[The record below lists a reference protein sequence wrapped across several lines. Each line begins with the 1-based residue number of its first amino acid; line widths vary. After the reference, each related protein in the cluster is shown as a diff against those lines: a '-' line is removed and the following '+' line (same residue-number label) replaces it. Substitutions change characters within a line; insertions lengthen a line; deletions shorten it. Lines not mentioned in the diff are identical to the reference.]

1 MLLHDLQRSKICG
14 FIYTSDETK
23 SVAIGDIPQ
32 TTEAVMEDT
41 ETTEERNAPK
51 GDGMEVV
58 IAAPQKPVVAVRRE
72 KTREAKK
79 RRLGELE
86 ASIRRNMD
94 VIRTRGYEVGA
105 FLSEIDEDKLYRDTT
120 PYRNFNDYC
129 EATFGFSRQH
139 AYRLINAARVTDIVK
154 DMAPAIEIRNE
165 AQARPLTKLLKDHG
179 KLREAVRV
187 IAKSDKSLTTR
198 TVEAAVKQVT
208 RPPDASESER
218 QKALHERLPDEV
230 TLLRWDKGTLAT
242 IRLDLE
248 KYIEAITRQSGKA

>member
-1 MLLHDLQRSKICG
+1 MK
-14 FIYTSDETK
+14 
-23 SVAIGDIPQ
+23 
-32 TTEAVMEDT
+32 DT
-41 ETTEERNAPK
+41 ETTEERNATK
-51 GDGMEVV
+51 GDDVEVV
-58 IAAPQKPVVAVRRE
+58 ATPQKPVVAVRRA
-72 KTREAKK
+72 KTQDDKK

-86 ASIRRNMD
+86 ASIRSNMD

-105 FLSEIDEDKLYRDTT
+105 FLSEIDEDKLYKDTT
-120 PYRNFNDYC
+120 PYRNFDEYC

-154 DMAPAIEIRNE
+154 DIEPAIEIQNE
-165 AQARPLTKLLKDHG
+165 SQARPLTRLLNDPGRLK
-179 KLREAVRV
+179 EAVRV

-198 TVEAAVKQVT
+198 TIEAAVKQVT

-218 QKALHERLPDEV
+218 QKALHQRLPDEV
-230 TLLRWDKGTLAT
+230 TLVRWDKGTLAT